1 MAFDRAEAGGPY
13 RLCSPTWPAYI
24 LLNSLTNTFRFAY
37 KRQNVNDGN
46 FKAQNLHSSRPD
58 QDVCLYDGEG
68 YMVAEK
74 PYQEYLVKVPSRKEV
89 RFEFLLTAFSGA
101 QYPILILDIEIYM

>member
-1 MAFDRAEAGGPY
+1 
-13 RLCSPTWPAYI
+13 
-24 LLNSLTNTFRFAY
+24 
-37 KRQNVNDGN
+37 
-46 FKAQNLHSSRPD
+46 
-58 QDVCLYDGEG
+58 
-68 YMVAEK
+68 MVAEK